1 MPNGKLSDK
10 YKGKPFGQIAKEIQS
25 KYQDR
30 FDPISKRGLM
40 SEMSAL
46 KDQQEFQKA
55 KMEAQQMLQQAM
67 SAPQQ
72 MQGQMQ
78 QPQGQMQAPMM
89 ASNQGVA
96 PQMPVEQPMG
106 HSASQSYNE
115 QFGYG
120 GTMDYSDGGF
130 TDPTN
135 PFKQTNFFDR
145 VGNITDPIKKNI
157 ERGMFRGMYPEISY
171 MAMGEKL
178 PINFEDNITQRDDFK
193 NAFDRSLE
201 TSRFN
206 QMVDNKWNLDG
217 ALKGLPRQTT
227 IQDSL
232 ANAIINSR
240 NKNTSNSPQVN
251 KTENI
256 TDSKKW
262 DGFNLIAT
270 DSNPGEVSRINP
282 DVVNIP
288 ERGNPFQATTDAAIN
303 KLKDRADSRL
313 NYMFNQRNR
322 PEGFTPEVSNPLR
335 YAPLAA
341 NLFGILS
348 ARKAPSTQSEMAR
361 MGYRT
366 SVDENLGSQVSPR
379 QTLFSNVDVSQ
390 LERGITNQARGFT
403 SSNLN
408 VSGGNA
414 GMFLANE
421 LGNQGNIMNAIGN
434 ARMQAQQQDRQTQAM
449 NAQEQARID
458 QFLQGQAGMRQQ
470 AQAQNI
476 GIGMQMTDLDARN
489 LGAFNTNRAAQIAGL
504 ATNLG
509 NIGKES
515 DQMKMVANA
524 LGYNSFG
531 EYVQSLPPDQRG
543 NAMQGFMQM
552 IGNMFNR
559 G

>member
-67 SAPQQ
+67 TAPQQ
-72 MQGQMQ
+72 MQ
-78 QPQGQMQAPMM
+78 QPQMGMQMQAPMM

-96 PQMPVEQPMG
+96 PQMIQEQPVG

-120 GTMDYSDGGF
+120 GTMDYFDGGF
-130 TDPTN
+130 TDPNDPYTN
-135 PFKQTNFFDR
+135 LAGYTGIN
-145 VGNITDPIKKNI
+145 VGYQGD
-157 ERGMFRGMYPEISY
+157 G
-171 MAMGEKL
+171 KL
-178 PINFEDNITQRDDFK
+178 PKTVVQNN
-193 NAFDRSLE
+193 N
-201 TSRFN
+201 N
-206 QMVDNKWNLDG
+206 
-217 ALKGLPRQTT
+217 
-227 IQDSL
+227 
-232 ANAIINSR
+232 
-240 NKNTSNSPQVN
+240 VN
-251 KTENI
+251 
-256 TDSKKW
+256 DPPKKW

-270 DSNPGEVSRINP
+270 DSNPGNVSRVNP
-282 DVVNIP
+282 EITNMPNKIAEISDK
-288 ERGNPFQATTDAAIN
+288 RNPFQATTDAAIN
-303 KLKDRADSRL
+303 KLKERADSRL
-313 NYMFNQRNR
+313 HYMFNQRNKPKEVV
-322 PEGFTPEVSNPLR
+322 PETNNPLR
-335 YAPLAA
+335 YAPLLA
-341 NLFGILS
+341 NLYGIVS
-348 ARKAPSTQSEMAR
+348 ARKAPSTQSELAK
-361 MGYRT
+361 MGFKT
-366 SVDENLGSQVSPR
+366 SLDENLGSQVVPR
-379 QTLFSNVDVSQ
+379 QTLFNNVDVSQ

-403 SSNLN
+403 GANLN

-414 GMFLANE
+414 GQFLANE
-421 LGNQGNIMNAIGN
+421 LGNQSNIMNAIGN
-434 ARMQAQQQDRQTQAM
+434 ARMQAQQMDQNTQRL
-449 NAQEQARID
+449 NAGEQARID
-458 QFLQGQAGMRQQ
+458 QFLQAQSQFGAGIKQA
-470 AQAQNI
+470 NI
-476 GIGMQMTDLDARN
+476 GIGMQMADLDARN

-531 EYVQSLPPDQRG
+531 EYVQSLPPEQRG